1 MARFIATYDLTNTN
15 PSPYTEFRDA
25 AINLG
30 WSIWILSSESVWYR
44 LPNTTLVGEFSD
56 MEAAKK
62 AFHAIK
68 GKAEAKLG
76 RAITVEKYII
86 ANYSSSNFISD
97 QTQAKK

>member
-1 MARFIATYDLTNTN
+1 
-15 PSPYTEFRDA
+15 
-25 AINLG
+25 
-30 WSIWILSSESVWYR
+30 
-44 LPNTTLVGEFSD
+44 